1 MSIVADCSTVKGTIN
16 KDITV
21 EFALNLGKILG
32 RQYGSPMAVAMDG
45 RSSNE
50 MLKLALVSGIMS
62 AGCDVI
68 DLGIVPTPVLQYYL
82 STHLDVR
89 GGVTVTASFAEQDQN
104 GFRIM
109 KSGGMDDP
117 LFDEMSPIG
126 IWEGAGECV
135 PGPKVG
141 ERTYIE
147 DQSEG
152 YIESILSKVDAEAIS
167 QANLGICLDCRNSAV
182 AAIAAVILRRLSVEC
197 IMLGGDSSMLGTDR
211 MIKLGHVVTSQ
222 DMNLGVALEM
232 DADHCL
238 FTTAEGVPVN
248 GDKSFAVLAK
258 SVLSKKNGKV
268 VIPINSTTLM
278 EDVIKDNEAMLMHC
292 KVGEQNVARKVKE
305 YEAVFGGDSFG
316 CTVFPDHM
324 YSSDGIMTM
333 VRMLE
338 CIVKDGPLADQI
350 ADYPDYSRS
359 RGGIGCPDEQIP
371 EVLRVFK
378 ENHAD
383 EDLELIDGIKIKYDE
398 GWLLVRK
405 SNSKDL
411 IRVYAEARTPEAA
424 DDKVAETIQVI
435 RAIQKDLTA

>member
-1 MSIVADCSTVKGTIN
+1 MTIVADSSAVKGTIN

-32 RQYGSPMAVAMDG
+32 RHYGSLVAVAMDG
-45 RSSNE
+45 RTSNE
-50 MLKLALVSGIMS
+50 MLKLALASGLMS
-62 AGCDVI
+62 VGCDVI
-68 DLGIVPTPVLQYYL
+68 DLGIAPTPVLQYYL
-82 STHLDVR
+82 STHPDVH

-104 GFRIM
+104 GFRVM

-117 LFDEMSPIG
+117 IFDDLSLDGVGEEP
-126 IWEGAGECV
+126 GECV

-141 ERTYIE
+141 ERFAIE
-147 DQSEG
+147 NQSDG
-152 YIESILSKVDAEAIS
+152 YIDAILSQVDVESIS
-167 QANLGICLDCRNSAV
+167 QAHLGLCLDCRNSAV

-197 IMLGGDSSMLGTDR
+197 ITLGGDGSALGTDR
-211 MIKLGHVVTSQ
+211 MVKLGHVVTSQ
-222 DMNLGVALEM
+222 NLDLGVALEM

-238 FTTAEGVPVN
+238 FTTADGIPVS
-248 GDKSFAVLAK
+248 GDKSFAIIVK

-278 EDVIKDNEAMLMHC
+278 EDVVRENEAMLMHC

-305 YEAVFGGDSFG
+305 YEAVIGGDSFG
-316 CTVFPDHM
+316 CIVFPDHL

-350 ADYPDYSRS
+350 SGFADYHRER
-359 RGGIGCPDEQIP
+359 RGIECPDELIP
-371 EVLRVFK
+371 EILRIFR
-378 ENHAD
+378 ENHSEENLD
-383 EDLELIDGIKIKYDE
+383 LIDGIKINYDD

-405 SNSKDL
+405 SNSKGL
-411 IRVYAEARTPEAA
+411 IRIYAESKDPEES
-424 DDKVAETIQVI
+424 VRMVEETIQTL
-435 RAIQKDLTA
+435 RKIQEGLTV

>member
-1 MSIVADCSTVKGTIN
+1 MSIVTDCSTVKGTIN

-62 AGCDVI
+62 VGCDVI
-68 DLGIVPTPVLQYYL
+68 DLGIAPTPVLQYYM

-117 LFDEMSPIG
+117 LFDDLSPIG

-141 ERTYIE
+141 ETKCIE
-147 DQSEG
+147 DQSDG
-152 YIESILSKVDAEAIS
+152 YIESILSKVDSEAIS
-167 QANLGICLDCRNSAV
+167 QAHLRICLDCRNSAV
-182 AAIAAVILRRLSVEC
+182 AAIAEVILRRLSVEC
-197 IMLGGDSSMLGTDR
+197 IMLGGDSSILDSDR
-211 MIKLGHVVTSQ
+211 MVKLGHVVTSQ
-222 DMNLGVALEM
+222 EMDLGVALEM

-238 FTTAEGVPVN
+238 FTTAEGAPVS

-258 SVLSKKNGKV
+258 SVLSKKSGKV

-278 EDVIKDNEAMLMHC
+278 EDVIRENDAMLMHC
-292 KVGEQNVARKVKE
+292 KVGEQTVARKVKE
-305 YEAVFGGDSFG
+305 YEAVLGGDSFG
-316 CTVFPDHM
+316 CMVFPDHM
-324 YSSDGIMTM
+324 YSSDGMMTM
-333 VRMLE
+333 LRMLE
-338 CIVKDGPLADQI
+338 CIVRDGPLADQI
-350 ADYPDYSRS
+350 SGYQDYSRM
-359 RGGIGCPDEQIP
+359 RGGIGCPDEQIS

-383 EDLELIDGIKIKYDE
+383 EDLELIDGIKIKNDE

-411 IRVYAEARTPEAA
+411 IRVYAESK
-424 DDKVAETIQVI
+424 DSKVAEDMVADTIQAI
-435 RAIQKDLTA
+435 RTIQKDLTV